1 MNGFGRWRRAL
12 LAALALVL
20 LWSVGARA
28 DPSALWHIVHDRCV
42 PNEAQHRDP
51 APCALV
57 DLSRGVARG
66 YVVLKDRRGATQ
78 FLVLPTAR
86 ITGIES
92 PALLAANAPDYLQD
106 AWDARHFVRAR
117 APAKLARD
125 DLSLAV
131 NSVYGRTQNQLHIH
145 VDCLRRDVR
154 DALARHH
161 NTIGEKWRRFPVPL
175 AGHTYMARR
184 LVATDLAGVNPFRM
198 LAAAGAAVRAQMGDY
213 TLVIAGFSF
222 DGQPGFVL
230 LADRADLPNGDFG
243 SGEELQD
250 HDCAVAHAT
259 R

>member
-1 MNGFGRWRRAL
+1 MNRVGRA
-12 LAALALVL
+12 LAALVLVL
-20 LWSVGARA
+20 LWITGARA
-28 DPSALWHIVHDRCV
+28 DPSALWCIVHDRCV
-42 PNEAQHRDP
+42 PDQMQHDDP
-51 APCALV
+51 TPCARV

-86 ITGIES
+86 LTGIES
-92 PALLAANAPDYLQD
+92 PALLAPNAPNYMQD
-106 AWDARHFVRAR
+106 AWTARRFVRAR
-117 APAKLARD
+117 APAKLTRD

-154 DALARHH
+154 DALARQRSA
-161 NTIGEKWRRFPVPL
+161 IGDEWRRFPEPL
-175 AGHTYMARR
+175 VGHTYIARR
-184 LVATDLAGVNPFRM
+184 LAAADLAGVNPFRM
-198 LAAAGAAVRAQMGDY
+198 LADAGQDERAHMGDY
-213 TLVIAGFSF
+213 TLVIAGVAF
-222 DGQPGFVL
+222 GGRPGFIL

-250 HDCAVAHAT
+250 HECAVAHAT